1 MNIQKSTAEG
11 EMGSSGMH
19 KLWELQQFKSATP
32 LTATVATMC
41 ASHTGITTGPD
52 CL

>member
-11 EMGSSGMH
+11 EMEWSG
-19 KLWELQQFKSATP
+19 ELKSATP
-32 LTATVATMC
+32 LPTTVATTS

>member
-11 EMGSSGMH
+11 EMEWSGVH
-19 KLWELQQFKSATP
+19 QFKSATP
-32 LTATVATMC
+32 LPTTVATMS